1 MRVFLVLFAGGLVVS
16 CLYNGLGVY
25 QSVRAV
31 ETSLQEIRVRLQ
43 QDGGRLKNL
52 QSLPHSR
59 PDDLSGAHER
69 LTLFLQDLTRAEG
82 VSVFLKTISLGQTST
97 DSPEAADGLDSSRL
111 QVSLGSVRDR
121 AMLGRVLAVISGG
134 MRSGLFE
141 LEEFKQTKDV
151 LTLVIVV
158 KGEQVKG

>member
-1 MRVFLVLFAGGLVVS
+1 MRLFFVLFAGGLMVF
-16 CLYNGLGVY
+16 CLYNGFGVY
-25 QSVRAV
+25 RSVRAA
-31 ETSLQEIRVRLQ
+31 ETSLQELRVRSQ
-43 QDGGRLKNL
+43 QDESRLKSL
-52 QSLPHSR
+52 QSLPCTR
-59 PDDLSGAHER
+59 PQDLSEAHER

-82 VSVFLKTISLGQTST
+82 VSVFLQIISLGSV
-97 DSPEAADGLDSSRL
+97 SGNSSESADGLDSSRL
-111 QVSLGSVRDR
+111 QVSLGAVRDR
-121 AMLGRVLAVISGG
+121 AMLGRVLAAISER